1 MYNIYAYLHR
11 IIVMYIIIS
20 LINKCNVMRPW
31 YPSNVQKL
39 QVIHVMYIFT
49 NLFDVIVHCQATSLS
64 PSSPRSP
71 TSEAEYRLRL
81 LSDGSPRRE
90 PEELSRLGAFQSP
103 GGNKAVAFAAAF
115 DALKRRHG
123 CTSDRGAYLMR
134 AMASAPLVF
143 GAPTPEALLRS
154 HPSSPSQMD
163 ALASTEAALPRSPNG
178 RSPSG
183 LPHQPPSVSLD
194 AASPT
199 PTSPGGSQRSN
210 WNPTSRA
217 ATDELQEGDAPAEP
231 RDLRAALRTA
241 RAEAQKRGEAL
252 KRAEARVL
260 NLAADRAAA
269 RAETARAHDAAE
281 RAVSAAR
288 AAEERAARAGVAAA
302 ATAAEMTQSAL
313 QRAQTRI
320 DELEA
325 EIASSAEAAS
335 GAQLAA
341 EEAVASV
348 RRAEARSEALS
359 LENASVRAA
368 ALAARAAV
376 EEADARAASLRAE
389 VVASR
394 AATSEYQ
401 SAAEAAL
408 AALQRAEGRIAI
420 MGERNAE
427 LENEVAVVQA
437 AFRTLAAA
445 AELAATEA
453 EVAAPEADALNAA
466 LASRAAAMAET
477 RTSLERAL
485 SEGQFARE
493 AAAAAEASAR
503 AARADAAEAK
513 RQLRDLQSEAARLLS
528 MQRCETDRLQKQLE
542 AAEAALRLRCA
553 AAAADQDAAQSLARG
568 ETETRLATARLVAA
582 VTARLVA
589 RSEEGGRGGG
599 GA

>member
-1 MYNIYAYLHR
+1 MHIYITLFYNVFI
-11 IIVMYIIIS
+11 
-20 LINKCNVMRPW
+20 
-31 YPSNVQKL
+31 
-39 QVIHVMYIFT
+39 T
-49 NLFDVIVHCQATSLS
+49 NLFDDSCICQAASLS

-154 HPSSPSQMD
+154 HPSSPSQME
-163 ALASTEAALPRSPNG
+163 ALAGTEAALPRSPNG

-183 LPHQPPSVSLD
+183 LPHQPPRVSLD

-199 PTSPGGSQRSN
+199 PTSPSPGDSRSSN
-210 WNPTSRA
+210 VGNPTARA
-217 ATDELQEGDAPAEP
+217 ATDELQEGDAPTEP
-231 RDLRAALRTA
+231 RDLLAALRTA

-325 EIASSAEAAS
+325 EMASSAEAAS

-394 AATSEYQ
+394 AVASEYQ

-408 AALQRAEGRIAI
+408 AALQRAEERIAV

-427 LENEVAVVQA
+427 LENDLAVVQA

-453 EVAAPEADALNAA
+453 EVTAPEADALNAA
-466 LASRAAAMAET
+466 LASRASAMAEM
-477 RTSLERAL
+477 RTSLEHAL
-485 SEGQFARE
+485 SEGRSARE

-513 RQLRDLQSEAARLLS
+513 GQLRDLQSETARLHS

-553 AAAADQDAAQSLARG
+553 AAAADLDAAQSLARG

-589 RSEEGGRGGG
+589 REEGR
-599 GA
+599 